1 MNEPKKIIALRCAL
15 LIAKRKAEEI
25 KNKYDGG
32 TCNFDIAY
40 IVLKNWK
47 ESEVWQAFKFTGMR
61 PNKDENGAFLIVDYE
76 NFPKGLR
83 RTAMAEA
90 LSDSLKEQG
99 YVAGVIHPHTE
110 RRYSGT

>member
-15 LIAKRKAEEI
+15 LIAKRKSEKL

-32 TCNFDIAY
+32 TNNFDTPY
-40 IVLKNWK
+40 IVLKDWK
-47 ESEVWQAFKFTGMR
+47 DIEVWQAFAFTGMH
-61 PNKDENGAFLIVDYE
+61 PSKDENGAFEIVDYE
-76 NFPKGLR
+76 NYTKGLR

-99 YVAGVIHPHTE
+99 YVAGV
-110 RRYSGT
+110 RYFID